1 MKLTLA
7 ALKVHLA
14 HCSAYRSIGRNFGVM
29 FTATGIPQVGMP
41 TLKH

>member
-14 HCSAYRSIGRNFGVM
+14 HCSAYPSIRRNFGVM
-29 FTATGIPQVGMP
+29 FTASGIPEVGVP
-41 TLKH
+41 PVRR

>member
-14 HCSAYRSIGRNFGVM
+14 HCAMSPRLGRRIGLA
-29 FTATGIPQVGMP
+29 FTSTGTPAIVAAPFRA
-41 TLKH
+41 